1 MPITNYQLM
10 KTIFDQPRVLAED
23 LFSPCNLMAV
33 INYLTDNK
41 DDGTDY
47 AAMTGQRGGLT

>member
-23 LFSPCNLMAV
+23 LFSPCNLMAS
-33 INYLTDNK
+33 INYLADNEA
-41 DDGTDY
+41 DGTN
-47 AAMTGQRGGLT
+47 